1 MKIGRIGGIVG
12 IAALVLFC
20 VTLSTAFADKSGVRI
35 EAPESAQPGQE
46 VEILVHVSHSGN
58 NFMHYTELV
67 ELEINGELAEKWEY
81 SNFSKPPEEEFT
93 VRYFH
98 AADQDF
104 TISARAVCNMH
115 GSRNTDVVNVTVA
128 SSDAPADDA
137 AE

>member
-1 MKIGRIGGIVG
+1 MKIGRIVG
-12 IAALVLFC
+12 IAVLVLFW
-20 VTLSTAFADKSGVRI
+20 VTLTTAFANESAVRI

-67 ELEINGELAEKWEY
+67 ELEINGELVEKWEY
-81 SNFSKPPEEEFT
+81 SNFSKPPEEAFT
-93 VRYFH
+93 VRYFY

-128 SSDAPADDA
+128 SDA
-137 AE
+137 APTEAAE

>member
-1 MKIGRIGGIVG
+1 MKIGRIVG
-12 IAALVLFC
+12 IAVLVLFW
-20 VTLSTAFADKSGVRI
+20 VTLTTAFANESAVRI

-67 ELEINGELAEKWEY
+67 ELEINGELVEKWEY
-81 SNFSKPPEEEFT
+81 SNFSKPSEEEFT

-128 SSDAPADDA
+128 SDA
-137 AE
+137 APTEAAE